1 MVKRIINWFKN
12 YKLRNLIYNING
24 DHIEII
30 GLENKYV
37 KSVTIPKEIN
47 GYPVQ
52 YIRQGILASW
62 MLEYINGE
70 KIKNRYH
77 IINNRFIYKLGDSII
92 FNIKYQ
98 IGSDY
103 YVCYHYYSHNEYS
116 YLINDIEYVS
126 NLRHEFRSI
135 TY

>member
-1 MVKRIINWFKN
+1 MIKRLINWFKN
-12 YKLRNLIYNING
+12 YKYRNLIYHIEG

-52 YIRQGILASW
+52 YIRQGIFASW

-77 IINNRFIYKLGDSII
+77 LINNRFIFKVGDSII

-103 YVCYHYYSHNEYS
+103 VCYHYYDHSEYS
-116 YLINDIEYVS
+116 YLINDVEYVS
-126 NLRHEFRSI
+126 NFEDEYWVLRD
-135 TY
+135 